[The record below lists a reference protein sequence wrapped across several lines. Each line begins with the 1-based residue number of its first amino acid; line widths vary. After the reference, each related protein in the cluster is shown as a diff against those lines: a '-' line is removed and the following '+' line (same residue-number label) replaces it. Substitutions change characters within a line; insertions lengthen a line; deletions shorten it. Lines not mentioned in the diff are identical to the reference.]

1 MDATTVN
8 LPIPGSGRGE
18 ATGLQIADAVGDF
31 AQYLDRTAALVD
43 NLLAQPAPARI
54 WAFWLLFITS
64 AAPLPLLWRKET
76 RADGLA
82 VGGAALLIAASMPY
96 WHALVGYTRIL
107 GIAHFPVWVPLLVW
121 LYRGRKRYS
130 SPRYVRW
137 TVLLTVVTVSISL
150 LLDGAN
156 AVRYLLG
163 ERGPL

>member
-1 MDATTVN
+1 M
-8 LPIPGSGRGE
+8 
-18 ATGLQIADAVGDF
+18 GLQIVDAVGDS
-31 AQYLDRTAALVD
+31 AQYVNLAAALVD

-64 AAPLPLLWRKET
+64 AAPLLLLWRKGT

-82 VGGAALLIAASMPY
+82 LGGAAVLIAVSMPY

-107 GIAHFPVWVPLLVW
+107 GVAHFPVWIPLLVW
-121 LYRGRKRYS
+121 LYHRRERYS
-130 SPRYVRW
+130 SPRHVRW
-137 TVLLTVVTVSISL
+137 TVLLTAVTVSISL